1 MRRRRRRWGRGLRR
15 RQPRGWRRLRR
26 QLHRHRGGNGVR
38 TGSEACD
45 DGNTID
51 GDCCSASCV
60 VEAAGGPCAGDG
72 NGCTDDVCDGAGFCG
87 LANVAPCDDGS
98 PCTGPDVCGGGACD
112 GTSLCTAC
120 ERCNEAV
127 GCVAAPSGCARWW
140 SRKSTLAF
148 SRDRLTW
155 RAAELAVDAPHLADD
170 HTLCMFDESGPAPR
184 LLFTAHARGTTACD
198 SDRQS
203 CWRVPTRQHGPFV
216 YRDAT
221 VMPDGL
227 TEIRLFPDPA
237 EGRVSVKV
245 ETPLSGLPLSFPL
258 RVQLLTKHGCAEAS
272 YEAAT
277 SSATTRAVF
286 GRRCAGADAAATP
299 WRRQSRTSGRG
310 RSR

>member
-1 MRRRRRRWGRGLRR
+1 LRR
-15 RQPRGWRRLRR
+15 RQRRGCD
-26 QLHRHRGGNGVR
+26 GCDDNCTVTACGNGVR

-72 NGCTDDVCDGAGFCG
+72 NGCTDDVCDGASFCG
-87 LANVAPCDDGS
+87 LANVAPCDDCS
-98 PCTGPDVCGGGACD
+98 PCTGSDVCGGGACD

-127 GCVAAPSGCARWW
+127 GCVVAPSGCI
-140 SRKSTLAF
+140 STFRKSTLAF

-155 RAAELAVDAPHLADD
+155 RAAALAVGAPRLADD

-184 LLFTAHARGTTACD
+184 LLLAAHARGTTACD
-198 SDRQS
+198 SNRQS
-203 CWRVPTRQHGPFV
+203 CWHVPTRQHGPFV
-216 YRDAT
+216 YRDSTAT
-221 VMPDGL
+221 PDGF

-237 EGRVSVKV
+237 KGRVSVKV

-258 RVQLLTKHGCAEAS
+258 RVQLLTKHGCAEESYDGRDVVRNDAS
-272 YEAAT
+272 GFRAT
-277 SSATTRAVF
+277 L
-286 GRRCAGADAAATP
+286 RR
-299 WRRQSRTSGRG
+299 R
-310 RSR
+310 